1 MPPSSSP
8 HLIIFIHGFRG
19 EGEGTF
25 LDFPNRLATIL
36 KDQVGKGPSR
46 PVKVIVYPRYET
58 RGELRQAV
66 VAFRA
71 WLEEQV
77 KDWTASLDSTVSGK
91 DVQIYLC
98 GHSMGGLLAADTAID
113 LNKTKAD
120 LAIRGIYAFD
130 TPFFGLHPTLIS
142 RQAMDR
148 AEQVT
153 RGFGDATAVLGASMP
168 AARAF
173 SGSRW
178 GTLGAGM
185 ALAAA
190 AVGTGVAWYHK
201 EKLSEGLDWIRGHM
215 IFASAVMNEQ
225 DMQARYLLPWGIQ
238 STDDEITAHTS
249 MFDPEKN
256 TGYYALGK
264 ETAAFILGK
273 ATITNSMSSTNTD
286 TLSNS
291 SSLI

>member
-1 MPPSSSP
+1 M
-8 HLIIFIHGFRG
+8 
-19 EGEGTF
+19 
-25 LDFPNRLATIL
+25 
-36 KDQVGKGPSR
+36 
-46 PVKVIVYPRYET
+46 VKVIVYPRYET

-66 VAFRA
+66 SAFRT
-71 WLEEQV
+71 WLADQV
-77 KDWTASLDSTVSGK
+77 KQWCQTALNDPPIPEQ
-91 DVQIYLC
+91 DVQVYLC
-98 GHSMGGLLAADTAID
+98 GHSMGGLLAADTVISMHQD
-113 LNKTKAD
+113 KAD
-120 LAIRGIYAFD
+120 RITIRGIYAFD

-153 RGFGDATAVLGASMP
+153 RSFGDATAVLGASMP

-201 EKLSEGLDWIRGHM
+201 EKLVEGLDWVKGHM

-225 DMQARYLLPWGIQ
+225 DMQSRYFLRQETRNPMGHTPLALSLP
-238 STDDEITAHTS
+238 SPPH
-249 MFDPEKN
+249 
-256 TGYYALGK
+256 
-264 ETAAFILGK
+264 
-273 ATITNSMSSTNTD
+273 
-286 TLSNS
+286 
-291 SSLI
+291 